1 MYYFIVN
8 PSANRGHG
16 GKVWKRLEHRLQH
29 SGVEYEVMMTQAPG
43 DAMMYAGRLAEG
55 DTGPCT
61 IVAVGGDGTVNEILN
76 GLSFKEQITFGHV
89 PTGVGNDFAKSLK
102 LPRSPER
109 CLKRILSSCRQIG
122 LDYGVLSYE
131 NGSPAHRRFAVSSG
145 LGFDAAVCHDLLNI
159 RSKGR
164 ENHGRRRS
172 YLPRSFVYVLLG
184 LRQLLRA
191 APVRG
196 YLLLDGTRKVEFNHI
211 YFISAHIHP
220 YEGGGFRFAPKADG
234 SDGLLEVCVVHNS
247 SKMGLIPVLVD
258 AFLGK
263 AGHHRGVRFYE
274 CREVRFHVDRPM
286 PVHTDGEN
294 CYCQTDIHFRCIE
307 KAIRMT
313 V

>member
-1 MYYFIVN
+1 M
-8 PSANRGHG
+8 
-16 GKVWKRLEHRLQH
+16 
-29 SGVEYEVMMTQAPG
+29 
-43 DAMMYAGRLAEG
+43 
-55 DTGPCT
+55 
-61 IVAVGGDGTVNEILN
+61 
-76 GLSFKEQITFGHV
+76 
-89 PTGVGNDFAKSLK
+89 
-102 LPRSPER
+102 
-109 CLKRILSSCRQIG
+109 
-122 LDYGVLSYE
+122 
-131 NGSPAHRRFAVSSG
+131 
-145 LGFDAAVCHDLLNI
+145 
-159 RSKGR
+159 
-164 ENHGRRRS
+164 
-172 YLPRSFVYVLLG
+172 
-184 LRQLLRA
+184 
-191 APVRG
+191 RG

-274 CREVRFHVDRPM
+274 CREVRIHVDRPM